1 MGSFSIRELTR
12 EFGVTSRTI
21 RHYEDIGL
29 LTPERRGQTRVYTAA
44 DRTRLKL
51 ILRGKRFGLSLEES
65 RQIIQMYDPA
75 AGNRAQLERLLAR
88 LREQRESLL
97 ARRRE
102 LDAMLEELEAAE
114 TACQTALA
122 GQARA
127 ARSVAATRN
136 TRRNNR

>member
-1 MGSFSIRELTR
+1 MASFSIRALTR

-29 LTPERRGQTRVYTAA
+29 LTPERRGQTRVYSAA

-51 ILRGKRFGLSLEES
+51 ILRGKRLGLSLEES

-75 AGNRAQLERLLAR
+75 AGNRAQLERLLGR

-102 LDAMLEELEAAE
+102 LDAILEELDTAEAGCLA
-114 TACQTALA
+114 ALA
-122 GQARA
+122 GQAKA
-127 ARSVAATRN
+127 ARSTAASRN
-136 TRRNNR
+136 TRRSTR